1 MKIYGSEDFEYSILE
16 EDVKAIYAQDRQI
29 AIIYSV
35 FACIA
40 IAIASLGLFGIS
52 LFDIRQRYREITI
65 RKVNGAQLKDLYPLL
80 LRKYM
85 AVLGVAFL
93 LVIPLSWYII
103 HVYTSGFAV
112 KAPVTIGIF
121 IIALVI
127 VAMISL
133 GTLLWQVRKAAN
145 INPAEI
151 MKYE

>member
-80 LRKYM
+80 LR
-85 AVLGVAFL
+85 
-93 LVIPLSWYII
+93 I